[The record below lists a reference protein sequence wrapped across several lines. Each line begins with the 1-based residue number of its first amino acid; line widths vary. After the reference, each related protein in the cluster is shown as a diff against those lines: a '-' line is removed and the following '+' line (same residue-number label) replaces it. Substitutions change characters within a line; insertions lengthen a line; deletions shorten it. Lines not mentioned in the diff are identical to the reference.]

1 MSQVSVAVQTDKT
14 ATEYARLAARV
25 EDLGFDGMSVF
36 SDLGYQPPLMALT
49 AIAQATR
56 RIRIG
61 AACWNPFTTHPV
73 EIAGQAAA
81 LDIASDGRGYV
92 GLARGSWL
100 DRIGLSTA
108 DGLGRLADSAEII
121 RRLLAGD
128 DSGYRGSVLS
138 IEPGFGFGFPRRRP
152 SMPLL
157 FGVWGPK
164 ASALAARYAD
174 EVKIG
179 GSANPAMVTV
189 MRDRLATGAVAAG
202 RSTDAVGIVAGAV
215 TVVDRDRRAARRR
228 ARSEV
233 AVYLDVVGALDPTV
247 DLPDDL
253 LTEVRTALEQG
264 DAEAA
269 GARIPDDVLDCFA
282 FAGSPDDIAA
292 QASRLFEAGA
302 SRVEFGT
309 PHGLTDLGGVEM
321 LGTAVLPALT
331 QWRS

>member
-1 MSQVSVAVQTDKT
+1 MGSVSIAVQTDKT
-14 ATEYARLAARV
+14 AAEYARLAVRV

-100 DRIGLSTA
+100 DRIGIDSR
-108 DGLGRLADSAEII
+108 DGLARLADSAEII

-128 DSGYRGSVLS
+128 DSGYQGSVLS
-138 IEPGFGFGFPRRRP
+138 VEPGFGFAFPRRRDA
-152 SMPLL
+152 MPLL

-164 ASALAARYAD
+164 ASAVAARYAD

-179 GSANPAMVTV
+179 GSANPDMVVV
-189 MRDRLATGAVAAG
+189 MRDRLAAGAVAAG
-202 RSTDAVGIVAGAV
+202 RPADAVGVVAGAV
-215 TVVDRDRRAARRR
+215 TVVDRDRGAARRK

-233 AVYLDVVGALDPTV
+233 AMYLDVVGALDPTV
-247 DLPDDL
+247 ELPAEL
-253 LTEVRTALEQG
+253 LDGVRDALARG
-264 DAEAA
+264 DADAA
-269 GARIPDDVLDCFA
+269 DALIPDDVLDRFA
-282 FAGSPDDIAA
+282 FAGTPDDIAA
-292 QASRLFEAGA
+292 QAAALFEAGA
-302 SRVEFGT
+302 ARVEFGT
-309 PHGLTDLGGVEM
+309 PHGLTDLGGVEL
-321 LGTAVLPALT
+321 LGSDVLPALAE
-331 QWRS
+331 WRS